1 MYLRSIISLFTYP
14 LSGYVR
20 ILFMR
25 KHDISMKKLIHA
37 RQKSSGKLIKA
48 NLICSRAIT
57 NQFRN

>member
-1 MYLRSIISLFTYP
+1 MYLQSIISLFTYP
-14 LSGYVR
+14 LSGHVC

-25 KHDISMKKLIHA
+25 KHAISMENLIHA

-57 NQFRN
+57 NQLRS